1 MSLPTHYHEPE
12 SRLQQRDKL
21 QHLIRFSD
29 FVILIIGEDGVGK
42 SALLKQL
49 EPEPH
54 QEQGRAVRLQLEEM
68 TDVTGLLTR
77 LTDTLDFEPAAD
89 NRERLQQ
96 LHKLARQLRE
106 DGLPL
111 VLLIDDAD
119 FLTNNALEL
128 LVNFA
133 TLEKGVPPRVLLAG
147 TSAFEERF
155 RGLGLDA
162 QLESHLHVER
172 LEPFTADEAAE
183 YVESLMPDGVELSQ
197 RQMFSL
203 LGRAQGYPG
212 ALRAQVVELLSSGQF
227 KPAREYRL
235 PLPPRHITA
244 AIGVLLLMFG
254 VAIWQYLPEDDS
266 APVVTERVSLPL
278 AIANK
283 TPESVNVEPTS
294 PATPVAVEAAK
305 VPAVSGL
312 DEGPIED
319 EVRDRTAQPLSSA
332 DRVVA
337 AVENRAPEQVSG
349 STAEPEPV
357 TKAEPEAISR
367 VESEPEVR
375 SAPMPEPRPVP
386 KAEPQPEPEPTPKS
400 EPEPTPKPAP
410 RVEPEPV
417 SKPAPKVE
425 TEPAPK
431 SAPQQVASSG
441 GAAQQ
446 WLREDELLKWPDQ
459 GYTLQVMGARSET
472 SVRDFIKA
480 QDQPQRFYYFRAQYK
495 GAPWHVVVYGQY
507 ADRASALNAI
517 AALPAPLRKLR
528 PWARSIAGIKAD
540 IRKN

>member
-21 QHLIRFSD
+21 HHLIRFSD

-77 LTDTLDFEPAAD
+77 LTDTLDFEPVAD

-133 TLEKGVPPRVLLAG
+133 TFEKGVPPRVLLAG

-183 YVESLMPDGVELSQ
+183 YVESLMPNGVELSQ

-235 PLPPRHITA
+235 PLPPRHIMA
-244 AIGVLLLMFG
+244 AIGVLLLVFSIA
-254 VAIWQYLPEDDS
+254 VWQYLPEDDS
-266 APVVTERVSLPL
+266 APVMTERVSLPL

-283 TPESVNVEPTS
+283 APEPVNVVPTS
-294 PATPVAVEAAK
+294 PAIPVTVGASDM
-305 VPAVSGL
+305 PAVSDT
-312 DEGPIED
+312 DERPVE
-319 EVRDRTAQPLSSA
+319 EELQDRTVPSLSSA

-337 AVENRAPEQVSG
+337 AVENSAPEQVAG
-349 STAEPEPV
+349 AAAEPELV
-357 TKAEPEAISR
+357 TKAEPEVPPKAKSKPEVKAPPTPASAPRPIPR
-367 VESEPEVR
+367 EEPE
-375 SAPMPEPRPVP
+375 P
-386 KAEPQPEPEPTPKS
+386 KPEPTPKAES
-400 EPEPTPKPAP
+400 EPTPKAESEPAPKPAP
-410 RVEPEPV
+410 RVEAD
-417 SKPAPKVE
+417 SAPK
-425 TEPAPK
+425 P
-431 SAPQQVASSG
+431 APQQVASS

-446 WLREDELLKWPDQ
+446 WLREDELLNWPDQ

-480 QDQPQRFYYFRAQYK
+480 QDQPQRFYYYRAQFK